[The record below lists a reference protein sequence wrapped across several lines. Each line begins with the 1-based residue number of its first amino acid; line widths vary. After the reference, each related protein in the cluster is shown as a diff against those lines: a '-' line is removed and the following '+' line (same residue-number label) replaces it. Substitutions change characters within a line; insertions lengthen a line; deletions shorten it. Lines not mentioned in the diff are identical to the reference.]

1 MKKLLRRERGAST
14 LEAAI
19 ILPLLLILALGTAE
33 FGFAFVDWLSVAN
46 ATRTG
51 ARIGSA
57 AGAAST
63 ADSVILGAVG
73 QALSDM
79 DSSTVDAV
87 WIYDASAS
95 GNPLDGCT
103 IGSEGACTTTNVYVP
118 SGGSGWNCVNGCPW
132 TPALRDNKLPGL
144 DRVGVRVIFTHS
156 WLTSFLPLPAG
167 PWMDDSGFQLEPA
180 QGMGS

>member
-1 MKKLLRRERGAST
+1 MKKLLRRDRGAST

-156 WLTSFLPLPAG
+156 WLTSFLPLPDG
-167 PWMDDSGFQLEPA
+167 PWTDDSVFQLEPA

>member
-1 MKKLLRRERGAST
+1 MKKLLRRDRGAST

-63 ADSVILGAVG
+63 ADSVILGAGG

-118 SGGSGWNCVNGCPW
+118 SGGSGWNCVNGWPP
-132 TPALRDNKLPGL
+132 PASLSSR
-144 DRVGVRVIFTHS
+144 RS
-156 WLTSFLPLPAG
+156 
-167 PWMDDSGFQLEPA
+167 
-180 QGMGS
+180 